1 MSPRYLLILPLLA
14 LTSCETTYPPAPESV
29 EPADPNGL
37 PPKPALRGNT
47 TPPPPSPAPQR
58 IDVYRSSSEVKG
70 LHRVIGEV
78 RVSTDGRESPD
89 LIRSSFERQA
99 RSRNAQGVIIQDPAD
114 RPYGGS
120 GGPAFDQP
128 REITASF
135 IRYDDRRAGG
145 YNPGGPSPYSHQRQ
159 NTGSAY
165 DQ

>member
-14 LTSCETTYPPAPESV
+14 LASCETPYPPMPEKGELPGPGASDPIPLRKAP
-29 EPADPNGL
+29 A
-37 PPKPALRGNT
+37 
-47 TPPPPSPAPQR
+47 PAPQR
-58 IDVYRSSSEVKG
+58 VDVYRSSSEIKG

-78 RVSTDGRESPD
+78 RLATDGRESPET
-89 LIRSSFERQA
+89 IRNTFERQA

-120 GGPAFDQP
+120 AGPAFDQP

-135 IRYDDRRAGG
+135 IRYDDRRASG
-145 YNPGGPSPYSHQRQ
+145 YNPGGPSPYSSQRQ
-159 NTGSAY
+159 SPGSSY